1 MAIRQTNN
9 VIEFLKIRRGGERF
23 WVRVVGRDGQRK
35 TVRVDSE
42 TTDPR
47 APRFGT
53 EFELPEDEEILDSMR
68 AANHSLPPSRPI
80 ISFASSGP

>member
-23 WVRVVGRDGQRK
+23 WVRVVGRDGHCKR
-35 TVRVDSE
+35 VCVDSE

-68 AANHSLPPSRPI
+68 AAPKLRTV
-80 ISFASSGP
+80 A